1 MLESESC
8 YPEFSFKVAPEGVK
22 VEEFWSGDWEES
34 FDERHSAR
42 KLNVWKSGNV
52 LVERRKN
59 KNGAK
64 SGSRK
69 PTSLGIAH
77 T

>member
-42 KLNVWKSGNV
+42 KLNV
-52 LVERRKN
+52 
-59 KNGAK
+59 
-64 SGSRK
+64 
-69 PTSLGIAH
+69 
-77 T
+77 